1 MRWITAC
8 VLLSIGL
15 LQAREVSACSCQRTS
30 TETAIKESAA
40 VFSGRV
46 IEVERN
52 DETPFGGLKAT
63 FEVAEIWKGID
74 EPLVSAVTASNSAAC
89 GYPFAKGEEYLIYAY
104 RDRDGTL
111 RVSLCSHTKP
121 LAEAETDLNALGKS
135 SQRFDKEKSAAATAE
150 KKKRGCSAVFGAT
163 DATPIG
169 WVTIAMASL
178 LLLQRRRADR

>member
-1 MRWITAC
+1 MRWIAAC
-8 VLLSIGL
+8 ALLAVGL
-15 LQAREVSACSCQRTS
+15 LQSREASACSCQRTS

-63 FEVAEIWKGID
+63 FEVVEIWKGIE

-89 GYPFAKGEEYLIYAY
+89 GYPFAKGEEYLVYAY

-111 RVSLCSHTKP
+111 RASLCSHTKP
-121 LAEAETDLNALGKS
+121 LAEAKADLDALGES
-135 SQRFDKEKSAAATAE
+135 NRRFDKEKSGAATTE
-150 KKKRGCSAVFGAT
+150 KEKRRGCSAVSGGTEAS
-163 DATPIG
+163 PIG
-169 WVTIAMASL
+169 LVAIVMVCL
-178 LLLQRRRADR
+178 LARRRRADR